1 MTKRL
6 LSLSCIVVILSAF
19 FVQAETK
26 LPSIIGSHMVL
37 QQGEKCPIWGWDDS
51 DKQVTV
57 EFAGQKHT
65 AKVGDD
71 GRWEVHLD
79 SMKANAKGQT
89 LTIRG
94 SSKIELTDVLV
105 GEVWLCSGQSNMEW
119 RVRQSANPQEELSLI
134 HI

>member
-1 MTKRL
+1 MWVKALQLPPMTKRL

-26 LPSIIGSHMVL
+26 LPSILGSHMVL

-65 AKVGDD
+65 AKV
-71 GRWEVHLD
+71 V
-79 SMKANAKGQT
+79 MMA
-89 LTIRG
+89 
-94 SSKIELTDVLV
+94 V
-105 GEVWLCSGQSNMEW
+105 GKSIWI
-119 RVRQSANPQEELSLI
+119 P
-134 HI
+134 

>member
-1 MTKRL
+1 MSKRL
-6 LSLSCIVVILSAF
+6 LSLVLLVPFLIS
-19 FVQAETK
+19 AETK

-79 SMKANAKGQT
+79 SMKANAKG
-89 LTIRG
+89 
-94 SSKIELTDVLV
+94 
-105 GEVWLCSGQSNMEW
+105 
-119 RVRQSANPQEELSLI
+119 LSLI